1 MSYLLT
7 VLALVPAGLALLD
20 VLRLRTGR
28 ALPDAALAWL
38 VGSGWL
44 AAAATALRLAA
55 GIPFGRPALL
65 AVVLSP
71 IALWGAL
78 RLRRARRGEGAAASG
93 APPPAAGSARPGPDA
108 AARAPRWLPRP
119 LWLFAPLAAYV
130 VVVVVMVVLHSSN
143 TPTQTDDGV
152 RVRAF
157 APMLAFLDG
166 WEPNA
171 LGIFVQAAP
180 ITTFVPAVAW
190 ILTGAVDLFHVNYA
204 VLTELVAC
212 LALAIGL
219 GAARGDPERG
229 WAGAFALVSLPL
241 FVYHCTST
249 YSDAVLALRVAG
261 ALLVAAE
268 YARAR
273 DRDDLARAALL
284 LGLAALVK
292 REGELVAAAP
302 AAVLAA
308 QVGWER
314 WRERR
319 PVPWRAA
326 ALLLAP
332 GVVAAI
338 GKIAAVG
345 LAQAFPMVGFV
356 LNQAAVATG
365 AAPAG
370 GDQDAGITRLAAK
383 LFFDDALFRSGN
395 QGMLYWILGA
405 VVIVRARDVVR
416 RHDLAWPLLALA
428 ALFAEVAVNSVLL
441 VPRFTVDNG
450 TVNRALLVVSVPAA
464 LWVASAILDA
474 VRAEAAVGV
483 EPAAAPSAGAASG
496 EAERE
501 PTRRGRRRRSRQAS
515 RP

>member
-7 VLALVPAGLALLD
+7 VLALVAAGLALLD

-28 ALPDAALAWL
+28 AAPDAALAWL

-65 AVVLSP
+65 AVVLAP

-78 RLRRARRGEGAAASG
+78 RLRRPRRAEGAAASG
-93 APPPAAGSARPGPDA
+93 APPPVAGSAERPGAGGVPP
-108 AARAPRWLPRP
+108 APRWLPRP

-130 VVVVVMVVLHSSN
+130 VVVVVMVALHSSN

-157 APMLAFLDG
+157 APMLAFQDG

-180 ITTFVPAVAW
+180 IATFVPAVAW

-229 WAGAFALVSLPL
+229 WAGAFAIVSLPL

-261 ALLVAAE
+261 ALLLAAE
-268 YARAR
+268 YARTR

-284 LGLAALVK
+284 LGFAALVK

-319 PVPWRAA
+319 PIPWRAA

-356 LNQAAVATG
+356 LNQAAVAAGT
-365 AAPAG
+365 APAG
-370 GDQDAGITRLAAK
+370 GAPDAGITRLAAK

-395 QGMLYWILGA
+395 QGMLYWILAA
-405 VVIVRARDVVR
+405 VVIVRAREVAR
-416 RHDLAWPLLALA
+416 RHDLAWPLLALS
-428 ALFAEVAVNSVLL
+428 ALFVEVAANSVLL

-474 VRAEAAVGV
+474 VRAEAAAGV
-483 EPAAAPSAGAASG
+483 AAAVPSRGADGAEG
-496 EAERE
+496 EA
-501 PTRRGRRRRSRQAS
+501 TRRGRRRRSRQAS
-515 RP
+515 RR